1 MSDTQ
6 RRRFVMRRKP
16 DEEATA
22 GENAARVI
30 DNAADLYADRVR
42 LFKITL
48 RSNVTKLSDYKRE
61 QLTAWVKHV
70 NDGLLRAVDEG
81 ADMPGLGLS
90 DYPDMD

>member
-1 MSDTQ
+1 
-6 RRRFVMRRKP
+6 MRRKP

-22 GENAARVI
+22 EENAARVI

-48 RSNVTKLSDYKRE
+48 RSNVARLSDYKRQ
-61 QLTAWVKHV
+61 QLGAWLKRVD
-70 NDGLLRAVDEG
+70 DGLIRAVDED
-81 ADMPGLGLS
+81 ADLPGLGLS